1 MNRYRSDIGFMVEP
15 SPGRTP
21 GFQRNGRFRI
31 PRGNPPADLAT
42 IVGLLGYTDE
52 YDGLE
57 SRDVSLRKC
66 AHPVLKMPTLGEIR
80 TPQPVDAKLKFSPY
94 DSQQSDSWQT

>member
-1 MNRYRSDIGFMVEP
+1 MSPVAPPRLLLPAYDASRSKQQ
-15 SPGRTP
+15 SR
-21 GFQRNGRFRI
+21 
-31 PRGNPPADLAT
+31 AH
-42 IVGLLGYTDE
+42 YTDE

-57 SRDVSLRKC
+57 SRDVSLRTKC
-66 AHPVLKMPTLGEIR
+66 AHPVLEMPTLGEIR